1 MKIIWSKEYE
11 LGIRVID
18 AQHQR
23 IVEYIN
29 QLNDF
34 EVHTERA
41 KVSEVLQS
49 LVDYTFSHLAFE
61 EAILEE
67 VDYEDLIAHRIA
79 HRTFSK
85 QVETLQNRFLQGE
98 EVVNELT
105 GFLRQWLLEHI
116 LTEDAAYCDT
126 VKTKLLAEK
135 PDARKSWIERTT
147 ARFFS

>member
-29 QLNDF
+29 EIYVLS
-34 EVHTERA
+34 ERDA
-41 KVSEVLQS
+41 RADVSEVLQS

-61 EAILEE
+61 EAMLED
-67 VDYEDLIAHRIA
+67 VDYSDLVEHQIA
-79 HRTFSK
+79 HRTFGK
-85 QVETLQNRFLQGE
+85 QVETLQKRFKQGE
-98 EVVNELT
+98 DVAIELAE
-105 GFLRQWLLEHI
+105 FLRNWLLEHI
-116 LTEDAAYCDT
+116 LTEDAAYCEI
-126 VKTKLLAEK
+126 VKTKLLK
-135 PDARKSWIERTT
+135 IEPGVHQNWVKRTT